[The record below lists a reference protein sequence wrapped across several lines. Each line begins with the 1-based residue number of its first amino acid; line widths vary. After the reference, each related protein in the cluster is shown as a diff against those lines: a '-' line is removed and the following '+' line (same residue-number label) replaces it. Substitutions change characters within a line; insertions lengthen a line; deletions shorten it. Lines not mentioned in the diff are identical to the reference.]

1 MEQNVEDN
9 VSEPIGQDGLD
20 QTTLGR
26 LKSPSNKVVKVLPL
40 LSNRHNDFSNSSKY
54 ETSVEG
60 PQPLYENMGLK
71 LQSRTT

>member
-9 VSEPIGQDGLD
+9 VSEPTGQDGLD
-20 QTTLGR
+20 QTILGR

-60 PQPLYENMGLK
+60 GL
-71 LQSRTT
+71 

>member
-9 VSEPIGQDGLD
+9 VSEPTGQDGLD
-20 QTTLGR
+20 QTTFGG

-40 LSNRHNDFSNSSKY
+40 LSNRYNDFSNSSKY

-60 PQPLYENMGLK
+60 GL
-71 LQSRTT
+71 